1 MDPFSIT
8 AGVITVVDFSG
19 KVIAA
24 CSTYISTLKDAP
36 NELFLIRAEVAS
48 LRDIVRTLD
57 LPQGPGLPAAGN
69 TRINNGLI
77 ALKAPGGTLARCEA
91 ALKELLELLVFG
103 AAKGASGT
111 PGMGQASKQP
121 SRLHK
126 FAAFRLASLLSS
138 KHTRGSQNQKLFD
151 DLGWSAFDLASW
163 PSKQK
168 KAKALLG
175 EIMQHKTTI
184 ILALEAESW

>member
-57 LPQGPGLPAAGN
+57 LPQGPGLTAVGN
-69 TRINNGLI
+69 TTITQGLR
-77 ALKAPGGTLARCEA
+77 APNGTLARCEHS
-91 ALKELLELLVFG
+91 LKQLFELLVPG
-103 AAKGASGT
+103 AAKGAGGRQGT
-111 PGMGQASKQP
+111 GQASKP
-121 SRLHK
+121 SSRLHR

-138 KHTRGSQNQKLFD
+138 KHTRGSQNQKLYD

-184 ILALEAESW
+184 ILALEAESR